1 MANWNSCMS
10 PMTRLR
16 ITEVTRGKGRTDERA
31 PRPVPRVDATEIQ
44 GCRDL
49 GAHLRRSLLVHIF
62 LHQGCNSSK
71 P

>member
-1 MANWNSCMS
+1 MS

-16 ITEVTRGKGRTDERA
+16 ITEVTHGKGRKDERA

-49 GAHLRRSLLVHIF
+49 GSPPKKFIVSPLFPSPRL
-62 LHQGCNSSK
+62 
-71 P
+71 

>member
-1 MANWNSCMS
+1 MANWNSCVS

-16 ITEVTRGKGRTDERA
+16 ITEVTHGKGRKDERA

-49 GAHLRRSLLVHIF
+49 GSPPKKFIVSPLFPSPRL
-62 LHQGCNSSK
+62 
-71 P
+71 